1 MQIKEALL
9 EIKDNVVN
17 GNTKGYD
24 FGVCSVLYQL
34 STPTSNCYAFVNTN
48 CIDWEHFSGNMYYP
62 VSGEEVWLVHARNG
76 SLWKGEQLELRLS
89 LIDHLLT
96 KC

>member
-1 MQIKEALL
+1 MEIKEALL
-9 EIKDNVVN
+9 EIKENVVN
-17 GNTKGYD
+17 GNTKKYD

-34 STPTSNCYAFVNTN
+34 SASNCYAFVNTN
-48 CIDWEHFSGNMYYP
+48 CIDWKHFSGNMYYP
-62 VSGEEVWLVHARNG
+62 VSGEDVWLVHAKNHT
-76 SLWKGEQLELRLS
+76 LWKGEQLELRLS